1 MRRRAAGNSAG
12 TEGFKQ
18 RSFPVAVEDEGGA
31 GDVADP
37 ARAERDVLERA
48 PAFLQFG
55 GGPLSECAQV
65 SDQHVRG
72 AGVGV
77 QGLLGLAFRAA
88 GWDADADAGADFARS
103 IRLRDMA

>member
-1 MRRRAAGNSAG
+1 MKSSLHSSR
-12 TEGFKQ
+12 
-18 RSFPVAVEDEGGA
+18 GG
-31 GDVADP
+31 
-37 ARAERDVLERA
+37 
-48 PAFLQFG
+48 
-55 GGPLSECAQV
+55 